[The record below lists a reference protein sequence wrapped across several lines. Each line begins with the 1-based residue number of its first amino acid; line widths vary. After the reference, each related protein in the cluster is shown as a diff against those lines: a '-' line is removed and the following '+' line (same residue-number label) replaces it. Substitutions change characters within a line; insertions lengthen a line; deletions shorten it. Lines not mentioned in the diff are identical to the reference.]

1 MDPVTPYDGCGK
13 CLLGVRRLSRM
24 KDATSSPA
32 RQRDEILRVAESVG
46 GHIIA
51 WSDDWEVSGA
61 TDPFTR
67 PALGPWLRGER
78 GLFSGLAASMVDRLG
93 RDTYEGLRLERE
105 NRAAGRS
112 LLTGDHQGFWDM
124 DDPNQELEFNMKLF
138 GAQIEHRAI
147 RTRNR
152 QEIKRA
158 RAAGEPHNKPSY
170 GFKYARLSPTSK
182 VERAVLDH
190 GDAKRG
196 IPDAAGVLREVKR
209 RILADQTGKITVAT
223 EASRLTRAGVLSP
236 NDQLRAN
243 YGREPKGTPWSNKSL
258 KRILC
263 SEAALGYLM
272 HSGKPVLG
280 KDGHPVRI
288 GPALWD
294 RATRDALIAKTAP
307 KRTKQRAPKGMYR
320 QSGLIKCGNCD
331 HALIVSGSGG
341 SRGKAWNRTYA
352 CTAKF
357 RGLPGAENCK
367 PAPSIHVAKADAEM
381 EAWFLG
387 RFGPAEY
394 VERVYDPG
402 TGLASRIA
410 DLKADRARL
419 RDDRKAGL
427 YDEPDDAEWYR
438 TEYARMG
445 EELKELKAL
454 PDRPAG
460 WRRVRTGR
468 TVAADWAAAPDE
480 AARRELLDSFGV
492 SAVLYPSTVERRYVI
507 TANPEVW
514 TLAEVLS
521 NPAPALGAPPRSST
535 NGR

>member
-32 RQRDEILRVAESVG
+32 RQRDEILRAAEAAG
-46 GHIIA
+46 GHVIA

-78 GLFSGLAASMVDRLG
+78 GPFSGLAASMVDRLG

-112 LLTGDHQGFWDM
+112 LLTADHLGFWDM

-170 GFKYARLSPTSK
+170 GYKYVRLSPTAK
-182 VERAVLDH
+182 VEHAVLDH
-190 GDAKRG
+190 GEAERG
-196 IPDAAGVLREVKR
+196 IPDAAGTLREVKR

-223 EASRLTRAGVLSP
+223 EAARLTRAGVLSP
-236 NDQLRAN
+236 NDQLRVN

-272 HSGKPVLG
+272 HAGKPVLG

-294 RATRDALIAKTAP
+294 RATRDALIEKTAP
-307 KRTKQRAPKGMYR
+307 KRSGKRAPRGVHR
-320 QSGLIKCGNCD
+320 QSGLITCGNC
-331 HALIVSGSGG
+331 ANTLVVSGSAG
-341 SRGKAWNRTYA
+341 SKGQKWNRTYA

-357 RGLPGAENCK
+357 RGIPGAENCK
-367 PAPSIHVAKADAEM
+367 PAPSINMAMADAEM
-381 EAWFLG
+381 EVWFLA

-402 TGLASRIA
+402 SGLASRIA
-410 DLKADRARL
+410 DLTADRARL
-419 RDDRKAGL
+419 RDDRNAGL

-445 EELKELKAL
+445 EELKELKAT
-454 PDRPAG
+454 PERPAG

-480 AARRELLDSFGV
+480 AARREMLESFGV
-492 SAVLYPSTVERRYVI
+492 SAVLYPSSVERRYVI
-507 TANPEVW
+507 TANPEPGV
-514 TLAEVLS
+514 LAS
-521 NPAPALGAPPRSST
+521 ALDGPGARPQPPSKAA
-535 NGR
+535 